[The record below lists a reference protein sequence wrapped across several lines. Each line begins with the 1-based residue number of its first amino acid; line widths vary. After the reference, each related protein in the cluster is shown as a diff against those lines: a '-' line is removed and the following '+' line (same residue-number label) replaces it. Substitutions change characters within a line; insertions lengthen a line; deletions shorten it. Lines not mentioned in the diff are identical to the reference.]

1 MDECLRGLLRA
12 GEASA
17 VATDR
22 LFESEVKGVGDEGVS
37 DGDFG
42 EEGDGFREETEV
54 LQAQVVTRVELKAQG
69 AGVLGSLD
77 EGSYSAGVVSGIA

>member
-17 VATDR
+17 VATDC

-42 EEGDGFREETEV
+42 EEGDGFGEEMEV
-54 LQAQVVTRVELKAQG
+54 LQAQVVTRVELKA
-69 AGVLGSLD
+69 
-77 EGSYSAGVVSGIA
+77 